1 MQIGLKLEEIGGYAR
16 ITYCFSIFL
25 AAANASSM
33 PHLLRNLILI
43 VFLLHR
49 IILSCLETEKSVE
62 FNLSM

>member
-33 PHLLRNLILI
+33 PHLLKNFDLDGFSSLQNHSIVSRN
-43 VFLLHR
+43 
-49 IILSCLETEKSVE
+49 
-62 FNLSM
+62 